1 MALTTAVLSPC
12 APQNVRIP
20 RQHILSKR
28 QLVEPDGTYV
38 RHGSGEKSAGASKA
52 HYLTMMQARASMV
65 SGAGGKLAIA
75 ATIATRYSCVRRQGF
90 VDTAQ
95 DIPYQCVPPI

>member
-1 MALTTAVLSPC
+1 MLSLLCLFVL
-12 APQNVRIP
+12 QNVRIP
-20 RQHILSKR
+20 RLHILSKR
-28 QLVEPDGTYV
+28 QHVEPDGTYV
-38 RHGSGEKSAGASKA
+38 RHGSGDKGGASKA

-90 VDTAQ
+90 VDTSA
-95 DIPYQCVPPI
+95 DVPYQ